1 MEVARRFT
9 RRLHELPSEELE
21 LIAGLFVRREV
32 HKGERLSSEKDIA
45 RDLVFVEKGLL
56 RQFYFKEGRDITENF
71 ACDGD
76 GAMCIVS
83 LFTGRRNCL
92 QLESLEE
99 GVIWSISYAGLVELS
114 ERYLHIAR
122 LLRHLLEGSLM
133 LSHHPEQ
140 MDVCLC
146 LHVLHPVL
154 LPRRGCHTVE
164 RNIYSRPAAS
174 GICGCGRKLPCLY
187 LHNEC
192 TEAVAPHC
200 GEHVQLHAAHRGLN
214 RCHHLRIGSV
224 QFGKGN
230 SHSLG
235 IPGSVHRD
243 TKQVT
248 QGFRERRE
256 SRIKQP
262 FHRHSTP
269 ARTRLRDSGVIN
281 R

>member
-32 HKGERLSSEKDIA
+32 HKGELLISEKDIA
-45 RDLVFVEKGLL
+45 RDIVFVEKGLL

-133 LSHHPEQ
+133 LSQYKADSWRFETCALRQGLSGDSPA
-140 MDVCLC
+140 CLSQPHSILSVNDSRVSEPGTC
-146 LHVLHPVL
+146 RSTV
-154 LPRRGCHTVE
+154 TVE
-164 RNIYSRPAAS
+164 RLFYTAFPSFS
-174 GICGCGRKLPCLY
+174 K
-187 LHNEC
+187 
-192 TEAVAPHC
+192 
-200 GEHVQLHAAHRGLN
+200 
-214 RCHHLRIGSV
+214 S
-224 QFGKGN
+224 
-230 SHSLG
+230 
-235 IPGSVHRD
+235 
-243 TKQVT
+243 
-248 QGFRERRE
+248 
-256 SRIKQP
+256 
-262 FHRHSTP
+262 
-269 ARTRLRDSGVIN
+269 LRDLLCVTMYTPRNTKAMAIPFSKLNTPNPKMMATVEATMGCM
-281 R
+281 

>member
-32 HKGERLSSEKDIA
+32 HKGELLISEKDIA
-45 RDLVFVEKGLL
+45 RDIVFVEKGLL

-122 LLRHLLEGSLM
+122 LLRHG
-133 LSHHPEQ
+133 LSGDSPA
-140 MDVCLC
+140 CLSQPHSILSVNDSRVSEPGTC
-146 LHVLHPVL
+146 RSTV
-154 LPRRGCHTVE
+154 TVE
-164 RNIYSRPAAS
+164 RLFYTAFPSFS
-174 GICGCGRKLPCLY
+174 K
-187 LHNEC
+187 
-192 TEAVAPHC
+192 
-200 GEHVQLHAAHRGLN
+200 
-214 RCHHLRIGSV
+214 S
-224 QFGKGN
+224 
-230 SHSLG
+230 
-235 IPGSVHRD
+235 
-243 TKQVT
+243 
-248 QGFRERRE
+248 
-256 SRIKQP
+256 
-262 FHRHSTP
+262 
-269 ARTRLRDSGVIN
+269 LRDLLCVTMYTPRNTKAMAIPFSKLNTPNPKMMATVEATMGCM
-281 R
+281 

>member
-32 HKGERLSSEKDIA
+32 HKGELLISEKDIA
-45 RDLVFVEKGLL
+45 RDIVFVEKGLL

-133 LSHHPEQ
+133 LSQYKADSWRFE
-140 MDVCLC
+140 
-146 LHVLHPVL
+146 
-154 LPRRGCHTVE
+154 T
-164 RNIYSRPAAS
+164 S
-174 GICGCGRKLPCLY
+174 
-187 LHNEC
+187 
-192 TEAVAPHC
+192 
-200 GEHVQLHAAHRGLN
+200 
-214 RCHHLRIGSV
+214 
-224 QFGKGN
+224 
-230 SHSLG
+230 
-235 IPGSVHRD
+235 
-243 TKQVT
+243 
-248 QGFRERRE
+248 RERYARFVRDYPETARRASVNHIASYLLMTPE
-256 SRIKQP
+256 SLSRV
-262 FHRHSTP
+262 R
-269 ARTRLRDSGVIN
+269 AGVL
-281 R
+281 

>member
-32 HKGERLSSEKDIA
+32 HKGELLISEKDIA
-45 RDLVFVEKGLL
+45 RDIVFVEKGLL

-133 LSHHPEQ
+133 LSQYKADSWRFETSRERYARFVRDYPEIA
-140 MDVCLC
+140 
-146 LHVLHPVL
+146 
-154 LPRRGCHTVE
+154 RRASVNHIASYLNDSRVSEPGTCRSTVTVE
-164 RNIYSRPAAS
+164 RLFYTAFPSFS
-174 GICGCGRKLPCLY
+174 K
-187 LHNEC
+187 
-192 TEAVAPHC
+192 
-200 GEHVQLHAAHRGLN
+200 
-214 RCHHLRIGSV
+214 S
-224 QFGKGN
+224 
-230 SHSLG
+230 
-235 IPGSVHRD
+235 
-243 TKQVT
+243 
-248 QGFRERRE
+248 
-256 SRIKQP
+256 
-262 FHRHSTP
+262 
-269 ARTRLRDSGVIN
+269 LRDLLCVTMYTPRNTKAMAIPFSKLNTPNPKMMATVEATMGCM
-281 R
+281 

>member
-1 MEVARRFT
+1 MTEYETINEQLRDSFYHNPQIEAMLNWQGKTSATGQLDFFCGCQELAGHLFCRTEEIGHIPFSISMTKEDNMEVARRFT

-32 HKGERLSSEKDIA
+32 HKGELLISEKDIA
-45 RDLVFVEKGLL
+45 RDIVFVEKGLL

-133 LSHHPEQ
+133 LSQYKADSWRFE
-140 MDVCLC
+140 
-146 LHVLHPVL
+146 
-154 LPRRGCHTVE
+154 T
-164 RNIYSRPAAS
+164 S
-174 GICGCGRKLPCLY
+174 
-187 LHNEC
+187 
-192 TEAVAPHC
+192 
-200 GEHVQLHAAHRGLN
+200 
-214 RCHHLRIGSV
+214 
-224 QFGKGN
+224 
-230 SHSLG
+230 
-235 IPGSVHRD
+235 
-243 TKQVT
+243 
-248 QGFRERRE
+248 RERYARFVRDYPE
-256 SRIKQP
+256 IARRASSQP
-262 FHRHSTP
+262 HSI
-269 ARTRLRDSGVIN
+269 LSVNDSVVSEPGTCGVL
-281 R
+281 